1 MRMMNIV
8 LVVDGPARG
17 TVREVKGHRFTVIDT
32 PPIQVNPP
40 PPMDTIS
47 MNQVMYHVHK
57 LFVFGRFIRVAS
69 VQSLAEWISE
79 DDVFEQI
86 ASDKAK
92 DASYRSPA

>member
-1 MRMMNIV
+1 MMNIV

-17 TVREVKGHRFTVIDT
+17 TVREVEGHRFTVIDV

-57 LFVFGRFIRVAS
+57 LFVLGRLIRVAS
-69 VQSLAEWISE
+69 VQSMAEWISD
-79 DDVFEQI
+79 DDVFEHVV
-86 ASDKAK
+86 SDKAK
-92 DASYRSPA
+92 DAAYRAN